1 MSKQRLTDK
10 TSASSVSLNDI
21 IHIVKTGDTTQ
32 NPLGSSYKATVL
44 QFASLI
50 GGGSIF
56 TGGTISGPTTFT
68 NGLTANTISTNTLTV
83 NGVTITNIGNFITG
97 GTYNNTTGVLSLLNT
112 TGGTVNVTGFNTGG
126 GGSTFTGG
134 TVTGATNF
142 TSGISTNTISATTYY
157 NLPIDI
163 RVTGG
168 TYNSGS
174 VTFTNNT
181 GGTFTVTGFS
191 TGGGGTFTG
200 GTVSGPTIFVGGL
213 SSTTI
218 SSTTLTTNTI
228 SATTATINTI
238 SATTATINTIS
249 ATTATINTISA
260 TTATINTI
268 SATTATINTLSANTL
283 TVNGVTI
290 TNIGNFIT
298 GGTYNSGTG
307 VLSLLNTTGG
317 TVNVTGFNT
326 GGGGGTF
333 TGGTVNGY
341 TQFNNGLSATSMS
354 ATSLYINGTLFD
366 GDTYTTGF
374 TYTPTTNTFTI
385 KQNLNKPD
393 LSVTINTM
401 SGLTV
406 NGNITFTGQSNNPV
420 YSAGSGTL
428 SAGTSVITLNF
439 NNSSIQTITLTGN
452 TQFATPLNFKDGA
465 IYTLIVKQNATG
477 GNNVSW
483 FTPSFKWEN
492 GTFPGIT
499 TTPNGVDLITFIS
512 DGTSLYGLSAKNFS

>member
-10 TSASSVSLNDI
+10 TLASSVSLNDI
-21 IHIVKTGDTTQ
+21 IHIVKTSDTTQ
-32 NPLGSSYKATVL
+32 NPLGSSFKATVQ
-44 QFASLI
+44 QFASVV
-50 GGGSIF
+50 GGGGIF
-56 TGGTISGPTTFT
+56 TGGTVTGPTTFT

-97 GTYNNTTGVLSLLNT
+97 GTYNNTTGILSLLNT
-112 TGGTVNVTGFNTGG
+112 TGGTVNITGFNTGG
-126 GGSTFTGG
+126 GGS
-134 TVTGATNF
+134 
-142 TSGISTNTISATTYY
+142 S
-157 NLPIDI
+157 
-163 RVTGG
+163 
-168 TYNSGS
+168 
-174 VTFTNNT
+174 
-181 GGTFTVTGFS
+181 
-191 TGGGGTFTG
+191 TFTG
-200 GTVSGPTIFVGGL
+200 GTVSGPTIFVNGL
-213 SSTTI
+213 TSTTI
-218 SSTTLTTNTI
+218 SSTTATINTI

-317 TVNVTGFNT
+317 TVNITGFNT

-333 TGGTVNGY
+333 TGGTVTGP
-341 TQFNNGLSATSMS
+341 TTFTNGLTSNTISSTTIS
-354 ATSLYINGTLFD
+354 ATSLYINGTLFN

-393 LSVTINTM
+393 LTVTINTM
-401 SGLTV
+401 SGLTI
-406 NGNITFTGQSNNPV
+406 NGNLTFTGQSNNPV
-420 YSAGSGTL
+420 YSAGSGIF

-483 FTPSFKWEN
+483 FTPTFKWEN

>member
-21 IHIVKTGDTTQ
+21 IHIVKTSDTTQ

-44 QFASLI
+44 QFASVI
-50 GGGSIF
+50 GGGAIF
-56 TGGTISGPTTFT
+56 TGGTVSGPTTFT
-68 NGLTANTISTNTLTV
+68 NGLTANTIST
-83 NGVTITNIGNFITG
+83 
-97 GTYNNTTGVLSLLNT
+97 
-112 TGGTVNVTGFNTGG
+112 
-126 GGSTFTGG
+126 
-134 TVTGATNF
+134 
-142 TSGISTNTISATTYY
+142 
-157 NLPIDI
+157 
-163 RVTGG
+163 
-168 TYNSGS
+168 
-174 VTFTNNT
+174 
-181 GGTFTVTGFS
+181 
-191 TGGGGTFTG
+191 
-200 GTVSGPTIFVGGL
+200 
-213 SSTTI
+213 
-218 SSTTLTTNTI
+218 
-228 SATTATINTI
+228 
-238 SATTATINTIS
+238 
-249 ATTATINTISA
+249 
-260 TTATINTI
+260 
-268 SATTATINTLSANTL
+268 NTL

-326 GGGGGTF
+326 GGGGTF

-341 TQFNNGLSATSMS
+341 TQFNSGLSATSMS